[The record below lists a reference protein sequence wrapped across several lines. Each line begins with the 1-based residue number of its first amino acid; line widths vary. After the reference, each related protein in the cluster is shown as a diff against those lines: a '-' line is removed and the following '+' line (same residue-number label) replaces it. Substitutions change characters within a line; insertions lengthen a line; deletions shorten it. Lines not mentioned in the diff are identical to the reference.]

1 MQAKLVFCRQI
12 NEMKNRKLTAIIAL
26 LFLVILQSCNSSGSK
41 AGDKDAVLLQFN
53 LQKGKTYTYSMNM
66 DMDSEVQGQSMKN
79 QMEFAYT
86 LEVLDDKDSVK
97 TVKTT
102 YDRISMKMKAGQMNI
117 DFDTNDPQKDSAAD
131 LQTNPMGVMSNM
143 FYAMKGKSFEMSIN
157 NRGEVVKITGLNE
170 LRQAMMNSLGGNE
183 QIQQTMGQAF
193 KQQFN
198 EENIKSSFSQA
209 LSIFPDKPVKAGDS
223 WTKKTNMGGLMAA
236 EMNTTYKV
244 KEVNSNNVV
253 LDLTSDVNM
262 SGSKGTQTGT
272 MKVQPQTGLV
282 TEALLEQKFTSPA
295 KMTTK
300 TKIIGKEK

>member
-1 MQAKLVFCRQI
+1 
-12 NEMKNRKLTAIIAL
+12 
-26 LFLVILQSCNSSGSK
+26 
-41 AGDKDAVLLQFN
+41 
-53 LQKGKTYTYSMNM
+53 M

-86 LEVLDDKDSVK
+86 LEVLDDKDSIK